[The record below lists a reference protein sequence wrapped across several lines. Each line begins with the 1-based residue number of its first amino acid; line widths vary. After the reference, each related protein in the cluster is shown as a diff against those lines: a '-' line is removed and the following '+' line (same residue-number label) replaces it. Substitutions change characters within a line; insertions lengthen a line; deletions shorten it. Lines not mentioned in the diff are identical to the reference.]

1 MRKFLVA
8 FLAALLLAPPFVSA
22 EEITAEEIIAFWK
35 KNGITEV
42 SL

>member
-8 FLAALLLAPPFVSA
+8 LLAALLLSAPAVSA
-22 EEITAEEIIAFWK
+22 EEITPEEIIAFWK
-35 KNGITEV
+35 KNG